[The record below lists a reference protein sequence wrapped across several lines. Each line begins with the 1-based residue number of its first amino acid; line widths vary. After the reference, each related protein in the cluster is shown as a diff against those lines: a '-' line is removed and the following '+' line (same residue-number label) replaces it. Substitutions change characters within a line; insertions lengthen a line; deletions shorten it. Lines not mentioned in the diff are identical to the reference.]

1 MEDITKVNTDIVA
14 EVEAVPGRSQFVIGV
29 AITHIYSVP
38 VEATSTDDAIMQ
50 MDDWL
55 RGTTPPDAFSPEIV
69 SSDLNVIGVGV
80 PQEDG
85 RLSEAPPLSDE
96 ARAELRARGSLP
108 DTGSTHLF
116 PEPPRAAVTST
127 GEVVDL
133 AAAEVVIPVL
143 Q

>member
-1 MEDITKVNTDIVA
+1 MEETVNTLA
-14 EVEAVPGRSQFVIGV
+14 EPQAPALQKFVVGV
-29 AITHIYSVP
+29 AISHVYSVGI
-38 VEATSTDDAIMQ
+38 EALSTDDAILR

-55 RGTTPPDAFSPEIV
+55 RGTAPPATFAPEII
-69 SSDLNVIGVGV
+69 SSDLNVIGVGI
-80 PQEDG
+80 PDDNG
-85 RLSEAPPLSDE
+85 AISEAPPLSDD
-96 ARAELRARGSLP
+96 ARNEIRARGSLP

-133 AAAEVVIPVL
+133 LSAEVDATV